1 MANFKT
7 AVMCYESGQEWERG
21 LLEEETTFAYPQIIT
36 FLDKKQN
43 QNTQKKPHKKPQQL
57 INPPN
62 STYKWKRLQKLN
74 VKIDIILEE
83 TREGSCLIHIR
94 NRNIYHIL

>member
-43 QNTQKKPHKKPQQL
+43 QNTQK
-57 INPPN
+57 NPTKNPSN
-62 STYKWKRLQKLN
+62 L
-74 VKIDIILEE
+74 
-83 TREGSCLIHIR
+83 
-94 NRNIYHIL
+94 